1 MIDKMRGNKNCLPL
15 INHTM
20 TACGLMILFLFSLPG
35 IEVTSQAADNEPA
48 TSAPFYETSVK
59 AIIEAKCVRCHN
71 SKTKKAGLNL
81 STPEGILKGSESG
94 RILQAGDPDESLL
107 FQMIDAGEMPPDEKD
122 QLSQLQLAEIKK
134 WISGGSKFR
143 EAVQSE
149 PAVTQH
155 DIIPLL
161 HLRCV
166 ACHGGRRKEA
176 GLDLRTK
183 ESILKGG
190 KSGAAVIPGKPEE
203 SLLIQ
208 RIHSGEMPPRRKL
221 VSVSVK
227 PMEANERELVA
238 KWIELKLPE
247 SKKTTTD
254 KNSLP
259 DNQITDEDRKFWAFQ
274 PPASVRPPQVKQKD
288 HVKNPIDAFVLH
300 RLEQQSLTF
309 SPPASKRTI
318 IRRLYFDLIGLP
330 PTPKEINQFIN
341 DPDPLAYE
349 KLVDRLLASPR
360 YGERWARHWLD
371 AAGYADSEGAQN
383 EDRVRPHIYRYRDY
397 VIRSFN
403 QDKPYSR
410 FLMEQIAGDE
420 LVDYQSDTITQEMYD
435 CLVATGFLRTAPD
448 RTFANITNFVPDRL
462 EVISDEMEILG
473 SAVMG
478 LTIKCARCHS
488 HKFDPI
494 PQRDYYRLTAIFK
507 EAYDEHDWLKS
518 QNPRTLPHVSTAEQ
532 KRYEQHEKQLT
543 SQIEQIKLKSS
554 KLTAQTLKAQRQKKV
569 QTLPAAEREQVLI
582 ALTKSE
588 YQQTSQQ
595 KSILKK
601 HEKLLTIS
609 PNDLKKIDP
618 AYKTQLENFQN
629 EIKSLEAKRMPK
641 PRIRALWSRGTPSP
655 TYILKRGNYL
665 TPGNPV
671 APGVPAV
678 LNQNNQ
684 PLKITRPPKNK
695 IALGRRLAF
704 AQWLTQPDHP
714 LTARVMVNRIWLHH
728 FGTGIVKTPANFG
741 KAGERP
747 SHPELLDWLANEFVR
762 LNWSMKSLHRVI
774 VTSNTYRQDSS
785 VTENALRL
793 DPDGRLLSRMPLKR
807 MEGEVLRDTLLSLSG
822 QLDLTP
828 FGPADP
834 VEVRPDGLVTSKRS
848 ERGWRRSIYVLH
860 RRTQIPT
867 LLENF
872 DYPQMGPN
880 CLVRGTSLVAPQAL
894 HMMNDKMI
902 HQLAIYFAS
911 KIRQEVGTDPSVQV
925 KQVYLKALGRSP
937 TAEENK
943 IGVTA
948 LKQLTAKWKSD
959 NLENKEQTD
968 FAQKSLANY
977 CHAIFNL
984 AEFQYID

>member
-1 MIDKMRGNKNCLPL
+1 MIDKTRGNKVCLPL

-20 TACGLMILFLFSLPG
+20 IACGLMILFLFPMPG
-35 IEVTSQAADNEPA
+35 IEVTSQAGDNEPA

-59 AIIEAKCVRCHN
+59 AIIDAKCVRCHN

-81 STPEGILKGSESG
+81 TTPEGILKGSESG
-94 RILQAGDPDESLL
+94 RIIKTGDPDASLL
-107 FQMIDAGEMPPDEKD
+107 FQMIDADEMPPDKKD
-122 QLSQLQLAEIKK
+122 QLSQLQLMEIKK

-149 PAVTQH
+149 PTITQH

-190 KSGAAVIPGKPEE
+190 KSGPAVIPGKPEE

-227 PMEANERELVA
+227 PMEANERKLVA
-238 KWIELKLPE
+238 KWIKLKLPE
-247 SKKTTTD
+247 STKTASG

-259 DNQITDEDRKFWAFQ
+259 DDRITDEDHKFWAFQ
-274 PPASVRPPQVKQKD
+274 SPASVRPPLVKQKD
-288 HVKNPIDAFVLH
+288 RVKNPIDAFVLH
-300 RLEQQSLTF
+300 RLEQQNLTF
-309 SPPASKRTI
+309 SPPASNRTI

-341 DPDPLAYE
+341 DPAPLAYE

-383 EDRVRPHIYRYRDY
+383 EDRLRPHIYRYRDY
-397 VIRSFN
+397 VIRAFN

-420 LVDYQSDTITQEMYD
+420 LVDYQSNTITQEAYD

-462 EVISDEMEILG
+462 EVISDEMDILG

-532 KRYEQHEKQLT
+532 NRYEQHEKQLT
-543 SQIEQIKLKSS
+543 SKIEQINLKSS

-569 QTLPAAEREQVLI
+569 QALPAAEREQVLV
-582 ALTKSE
+582 ALSKPE
-588 YQQTSQQ
+588 NQQTSQQ

-609 PNDLKKIDP
+609 PDELKKNDP
-618 AYKTQLENFQN
+618 EYKTQLESFQN
-629 EIKSLEAKRMPK
+629 EIKSLKAKRMPK

-678 LNQNNQ
+678 LNQNNK
-684 PLKITRPPKNK
+684 PLKITRPAKNK
-695 IALGRRLAF
+695 ISLGRRLAF
-704 AQWLTQPDHP
+704 ARWLTQPDHP

-728 FGTGIVKTPANFG
+728 FGTGIVNTPGNFG

-762 LNWSMKSLHRVI
+762 LNWSMKSLHRLI

-785 VTENALRL
+785 VTENGLRL

-828 FGPADP
+828 FGPADQ

-848 ERGWRRSIYVLH
+848 ERGWRRSIYILH

-894 HMMNDKMI
+894 HMLNDKMI
-902 HQLAIYFAS
+902 HQLSLHFAS
-911 KIRQEVGTDPSVQV
+911 QIRQEVGTDPSVQV
-925 KQVYLKALGRSP
+925 KHVYLNALGRSP
-937 TAEENK
+937 TAEENN

-948 LKQLTAKWKSD
+948 LKQLTEKWKLE
-959 NLENKEQTD
+959 NPENKEQTD

-977 CHAIFNL
+977 CHAVFNL

>member
-1 MIDKMRGNKNCLPL
+1 MINKMQVNEDRLPF
-15 INHTM
+15 INHLRIVSYC
-20 TACGLMILFLFSLPG
+20 AVLLLCAADVGK
-35 IEVTSQAADNEPA
+35 SQAAESDSV
-48 TSAPFYETSVK
+48 TKTVFYESAVK

-81 STPEGILKGSESG
+81 SNVEGILKGSESG
-94 RILQAGDPDESLL
+94 RIVQAGDPDASLL
-107 FQMIDAGEMPPDEKD
+107 FQMIDADEMPPDEKD
-122 QLSQLQLAEIKK
+122 RLSKNELEEIKK
-134 WISGGSKFR
+134 WIAGGSNFR
-143 EAVQSE
+143 ESVRSVS
-149 PAVTQH
+149 AVTQH
-155 DIIPLL
+155 DIVPLL

-183 ESILKGG
+183 QSILKGG
-190 KSGAAVIPGKPEE
+190 KSGPAVVSGKPEE
-203 SLLIQ
+203 SLIIQ
-208 RIHSGEMPPRRKL
+208 RIKSGEMPPRRKL

-227 PMEANERELVA
+227 PIETNERELVA
-238 KWIELKLPE
+238 KWIKLKLPE
-247 SKKTTTD
+247 SKETATGNNSISDNLITD
-254 KNSLP
+254 KDREFWSFQLP
-259 DNQITDEDRKFWAFQ
+259 AL
-274 PPASVRPPQVKQKD
+274 VRPPKVKQND
-288 HVKNPIDAFVLH
+288 RVKNPIDAFVLH
-300 RLEQQSLTF
+300 TLELRGLTL
-309 SPPASKRTI
+309 SSAASKRTI
-318 IRRLYFDLIGLP
+318 MRRLYFDLIGLP
-330 PTPKEINQFIN
+330 PTPKEIDQFVN
-341 DPDPLAYE
+341 DTDPLAYE

-383 EDRVRPHIYRYRDY
+383 EDKLRPHMFRYRDY
-397 VIRSFN
+397 VIRAFN

-420 LVDYQSDTITQEMYD
+420 LVDYQSNKTTQEVYD

-462 EVISDEMEILG
+462 EVISDEMDILG

-518 QNPRTLPHVSTAEQ
+518 QGPRTLSHVTSAER
-532 KRYEQHEKQLT
+532 KLYELHQKQLT
-543 SQIEQIKLKSS
+543 EKIGKIRLSS
-554 KLTAQTLKAQRQKKV
+554 TDLTAKVLKLQREKNIQKLS
-569 QTLPAAEREQVLI
+569 TTEREQVLT
-582 ALTKSE
+582 ALSRTTT
-588 YQQTSQQ
+588 QQTAEQ
-595 KSILKK
+595 KMLLKK
-601 HEKLLTIS
+601 HEKLLTIP
-609 PNDLKKIDP
+609 PNELKKLDP
-618 AYKTQLENFQN
+618 HYKKEMDSFQN
-629 EIKSLEAKRMPK
+629 QIKALNAKRMSK

-655 TYILKRGNYL
+655 TYILRRGNYL
-665 TPGNPV
+665 TPGHPV
-671 APGVPAV
+671 EPGVPAV
-678 LNQNNQ
+678 LTKNNK
-684 PLKITRPPKNK
+684 PLIITRPAKNK
-695 IALGRRLAF
+695 SSMGRRLAF
-704 AQWLTQPDHP
+704 AKWLTQPDNP

-728 FGTGIVKTPANFG
+728 FGNGIVNTPGNFG

-762 LNWSMKSLHRVI
+762 LNWSIKALHRVM
-774 VTSNTYRQDSS
+774 VTSNTYRQSSS
-785 VTENALRL
+785 VTKNALQL
-793 DPDGRLLSRMPLKR
+793 DPEGRLLSRMPLKR

-834 VEVRPDGLVTSKRS
+834 VDVRPDGLVTSKRS

-894 HMMNDKMI
+894 HMLNDKMI
-902 HQLAIYFAS
+902 HELAIHFAS
-911 KIRQEVGTDPSVQV
+911 KIRSEVGTDPLVQV
-925 KQVYLKALGRSP
+925 RQIYLNALGRTP
-937 TAEENK
+937 TVEENL

-948 LKQLTAKWKSD
+948 LKQLTEKWK
-959 NLENKEQTD
+959 LEHPENKD
-968 FAQKSLANY
+968 LADLAQKSLENY